1 MTKKLQNKF
10 IYILTAGLLAVS
22 SMLTGCE
29 KQKPEGANY
38 SFDYALP
45 GNPESLDPQSASDEC
60 SMTVIG
66 NLFSGLMK
74 IDDSGVIAKNIAE
87 DYTVSD
93 DGLIYTFTLRNDC
106 YWFFD
111 SDEDEEPDSNELT
124 PVTAYDF
131 EFAFHRIF
139 NPETHSPFR
148 EKFDCIKNA
157 GMITNGAA
165 DYTEIGVKALSD
177 TELVFELE
185 YASAGFLN
193 SLSSTAA
200 MPCNEE
206 FFYGTKGRY
215 GLDDKSVASNGAF
228 FIRQWFY
235 DPYGHDNFIY
245 MRRNEKNS
253 EFDRI
258 YPSYLNFY
266 IKNSQNESAESFS
279 EASSDVLLTFEYD
292 EKRYKDNVVNS
303 YYNYTLGIVINS
315 KNERYSNQNIRKAL
329 AYGIDKASFEGKL
342 SDDMLAAYGLIPP
355 GVSFL
360 NKSYREINS
369 DKLAS
374 SSNSDG
380 SMIDYDPDKAV
391 SFFEAGMSQMGLQS
405 LENIK
410 LLVPEG
416 IMDTEYL
423 HLVTQNWQTLFGF
436 YIGIEEV
443 SFDEYERR
451 LSGGDYIMAVY
462 PLTGSYNSPLAVLE
476 EFESGNNDFGY
487 SNASFQQLVDEI
499 KRLGNHNDSVEKYI
513 SAEKMILND
522 FVFIP
527 VFYKKEY
534 QILGAGNHDIIFDPF
549 TKQLFFRQAKY
560 YE

>member
-1 MTKKLQNKF
+1 MQNKI
-10 IYILTAGLLAVS
+10 IYILTAGLLAFS
-22 SMLTGCE
+22 SLITGCD

-45 GNPESLDPQSASDEC
+45 GNPESLDPQFASDKN

-74 IDDSGVIAKNIAE
+74 MDDSGVISNDITQS
-87 DYTVSD
+87 YNVSK
-93 DGLIYTFTLRNDC
+93 DGLKYTFTLRNDC
-106 YWFFD
+106 YWYF
-111 SDEDEEPDSNELT
+111 DSNENEEAESSELF

-131 EFAFHRIF
+131 EFAFQRIF

-148 EKFDCIKNA
+148 EKFECLKNA
-157 GMITNGAA
+157 SMIINGAA
-165 DYTEIGVKALSD
+165 DFTEIGVKALSD
-177 TELVFELE
+177 TELIFELE

-193 SLSSTAA
+193 SLSLTAA
-200 MPCNEE
+200 MPCNED
-206 FFYGTKGRY
+206 FFNSTKGRY

-253 EFDRI
+253 EFNRI

-266 IKNSQNESAESFS
+266 IKDSQSESAESFS
-279 EASSDVLLTFEYD
+279 AGSSDVLLTFEYD
-292 EKRYKDNVVNS
+292 GRKFKNNVVNS
-303 YYNYTLGIVINS
+303 YYNYTLGIVINP
-315 KNERYSNQNIRKAL
+315 KKEKYSNKNIRMAL
-329 AYGIDKASFEGKL
+329 AYGIDKASFEGQL
-342 SDDMLAAYGLIPP
+342 SDDMSAAYGIIPP
-355 GVSFL
+355 GISFL

-374 SSNSDG
+374 ALNSDG
-380 SMIDYDPDKAV
+380 SMIDYDQKKAV
-391 SFFEAGMSQMGLQS
+391 NYFESGMSQMGLQS

-443 SFDEYERR
+443 PSEEYESR
-451 LSGGDYIMAVY
+451 LIDGDYVMAVY
-462 PLTGSYNSPLAVLE
+462 PLSGDYNSPLSILE
-476 EFESGNNDFGY
+476 KFESVNNDFGY
-487 SNASFQQLVDEI
+487 SNASFQQIVDEI
-499 KRLGNHNDSVEKYI
+499 KQLGNYNDGVEKYI
-513 SAEKMILND
+513 EAEKMILND

-534 QILGAGNHDIIFDPF
+534 EILGAGNHDILFDPF
-549 TKQLFFRQAKY
+549 TKQLFFRHAKY

>member
-1 MTKKLQNKF
+1 MIKKLQNKI

-22 SMLTGCE
+22 SLITGCE

-38 SFDYALP
+38 SFDYTLP
-45 GNPESLDPQSASDEC
+45 GNPESLDPQFASDKN
-60 SMTVIG
+60 SITVIG

-74 IDDSGVIAKNIAE
+74 MDDSGVITNDISQS
-87 DYTVSD
+87 YNVSK
-93 DGLIYTFTLRNDC
+93 DGLKYTFTLRNDC

-111 SDEDEEPDSNELT
+111 SNENEEAESSELT

-131 EFAFHRIF
+131 EFAFQRIF

-148 EKFDCIKNA
+148 EKFECLKNA
-157 GMITNGAA
+157 GMIINGAA
-165 DYTEIGVKALSD
+165 DFTEIGVKALSD
-177 TELVFELE
+177 TELIFELE

-200 MPCNEE
+200 MPCNED
-206 FFYGTKGRY
+206 FFNGTKGRY

-266 IKNSQNESAESFS
+266 IKDSQSESAESFLDG
-279 EASSDVLLTFEYD
+279 SSDVLLTFEYD
-292 EKRYKDNVVNS
+292 GKKFKNNVVNS
-303 YYNYTLGIVINS
+303 YYNYTLGIVINP
-315 KNERYSNQNIRKAL
+315 KNEKYSNKNIRMAM
-329 AYGIDKASFEGKL
+329 AYGIDKASFEGQL
-342 SDDMLAAYGLIPP
+342 SDDMSAAYGIIPP
-355 GVSFL
+355 GISFL

-374 SSNSDG
+374 ALNSDG
-380 SMIDYDPDKAV
+380 SMIDYDQMKAV
-391 SFFEAGMSQMGLQS
+391 NYFESGMSQMGLQS

-443 SFDEYERR
+443 PSEEYENR
-451 LSGGDYIMAVY
+451 LIDGDYVMAVY
-462 PLTGSYNSPLAVLE
+462 PLSGDYNSPLSVLE
-476 EFESGNNDFGY
+476 KFESVNNEFGY
-487 SNASFQQLVDEI
+487 SNASFQKIVDEI
-499 KRLGNHNDSVEKYI
+499 KQLGNYNDGVEKYI
-513 SAEKMILND
+513 EAEKMILND

-534 QILGAGNHDIIFDPF
+534 QILGAGNHDILFDPF
-549 TKQLFFRQAKY
+549 TKQLFFRHAKY